1 MCLVLL
7 VIAGQAG
14 NDGRVEV
21 PGVFVIRNQ
30 NLNPVGAFCLH
41 REERTHQSG
50 ADASGWMGEVEFQ
63 DGVEIPGQTGHVDVE
78 GEQEI
83 FFDLDCGVEGDRE
96 LREGLVWFGLWGVF
110 VAQLGESV
118 IGTDEEVVTADVG
131 VRVVWEPF
139 GWYLSGYGRPFQ
151 LFVVFEAFP
160 CLDGSFV
167 DCCIGELCR
176 GSLKD
181 CRGLCLP
188 VAFSVTVV
196 EGDVSHRSP
205 AVLKQ
210 YVWNV

>member
-1 MCLVLL
+1 M
-7 VIAGQAG
+7 
-14 NDGRVEV
+14 
-21 PGVFVIRNQ
+21 PGVFVIGNQ
-30 NLNPVGAFCLH
+30 YEDPVGAFCRH
-41 REERTHQSG
+41 REEGTHQSG

-63 DGVEIPGQTGHVDVE
+63 DGVEIPGQAGNDGWCQSGDDEVE

-96 LREGLVWFGLWGVF
+96 LRERLVWFGLWGVF

-131 VRVVWEPF
+131 VGVVWEPF
-139 GWYLSGYGRPFQ
+139 GRYLSGYGRPFQ

-176 GSLKD
+176 GPLKD

-205 AVLKQ
+205 AVFKQ
-210 YVWNV
+210 YVRNV

>member
-1 MCLVLL
+1 MGLIL
-7 VIAGQAG
+7 G
-14 NDGRVEV
+14 EV
-21 PGVFVIRNQ
+21 KVPDVFVIRNQ
-30 NLNPVGAFCLH
+30 YQDPVGAFCRH
-41 REERTHQSG
+41 REEGTHQSE

-63 DGVEIPGQTGHVDVE
+63 DGVEIPGQAGNDEIE

-96 LREGLVWFGLWGVF
+96 LRERLVWFGLRGVF

-167 DCCIGELCR
+167 DCCVCKLGRCA
-176 GSLKD
+176 LKD

-205 AVLKQ
+205 AVFKK
-210 YVWNV
+210 YVRNV